1 MCCLTSFQH
10 ISLLFEI
17 DLGLFAAK
25 NPDEHG
31 DFEWGQTEGRQAA
44 RKAWKSHW
52 GVVTKALWEEEAGE
66 GQDPKEEGLAGVR
79 SIEGR
84 VTGDPSLNGGMDRL
98 RGHWGH
104 SLWVIS

>member
-1 MCCLTSFQH
+1 M
-10 ISLLFEI
+10 
-17 DLGLFAAK
+17 
-25 NPDEHG
+25 NG
-31 DFEWGQTEGRQAA
+31 DRLKAGRQPE
-44 RKAWKSHW
+44 RLGSHMG
-52 GVVTKALWEEEAGE
+52 GVVTKALWEEEAGK

-79 SIEGR
+79 SMEDR